1 MKLILKIVHPLD
13 RKTFGTHILKCLAL
27 QLLFVTI
34 VYIVIQNK
42 NLDIEKLMP
51 NREYFYYAY
60 VLHFLMLLFVYDV
73 QMYRGR
79 FKDIYPDLELNK
91 IFYFLVGFV
100 PVFFFALTLF
110 LCVKGSEAASRSYPR
125 AFKIRYYLLALGV
138 LLSLK
143 NFSPKVS
150 VLTSVHGLTHQ
161 VVENMQKEPKRE
173 IASPKESFSQKSMQ
187 SIPPEH

>member
-13 RKTFGTHILKCLAL
+13 RKTFGTHILKCLSL
-27 QLLFVTI
+27 QLLFVTV

-42 NLDIEKLMP
+42 NIDIEKLMP

-60 VLHFLMLLFVYDV
+60 ILHFLMLLFVYDV
-73 QMYRGR
+73 HMYRGR
-79 FKDIYPDLELNK
+79 FKDIYPELELNK

-110 LCVKGSEAASRSYPR
+110 LCVKGSEATSRSYPR
-125 AFKIRYYLLALGV
+125 AFKVRYFLLALGV

-143 NFSPKVS
+143 SFSPKLS
-150 VLTSVHGLTHQ
+150 VLTSVHEVTDMI
-161 VVENMQKEPKRE
+161 VFKMQKEPKRE
-173 IASPKESFSQKSMQ
+173 IASPKEDFSQKSRPYF
-187 SIPPEH
+187 PPEH